1 MKTIC
6 RTISLMLLCGALH
19 LGATAPAAAAPAAMP
34 PDVASFLEE
43 RESCDHWRG
52 EEGYDADRRAEI
64 SWSVC
69 QYCTGTDSKLANLKR
84 KYHDSKAVM
93 SRLDELESRIEY
105 RDMSRRQCRAAR
117 KSRWLG

>member
-1 MKTIC
+1 MKTI
-6 RTISLMLLCGALH
+6 SMLLLSGALQA
-19 LGATAPAAAAPAAMP
+19 LAVAAPPAMP
-34 PDVASFLEE
+34 ADVASFLEE
-43 RESCDHWRG
+43 RESCDLWRG
-52 EEGYDADRRAEI
+52 EDGYDPERRAEI

-69 QYCTGTDSKLANLKR
+69 QYCTGTDSKLASLKR

-93 SRLDELESRIEY
+93 ARLDGLESRIEY